1 MTRIGSAPDPSQTWQ
16 NSHSNTSQSHI
27 GSEVLTPYQA
37 NRLHMQSHLSS
48 IFPEE
53 QVVAVMQMYPDESN
67 PQNICAAILNMFPRV

>member
-16 NSHSNTSQSHI
+16 NNNLNTSQTHVL
-27 GSEVLTPYQA
+27 SEVLTPFRA

-53 QVVAVMQMYPDESN
+53 QVIAAMQMYPDESN
-67 PQNICAAILNMFPRV
+67 PQNICAAILNMFPRI